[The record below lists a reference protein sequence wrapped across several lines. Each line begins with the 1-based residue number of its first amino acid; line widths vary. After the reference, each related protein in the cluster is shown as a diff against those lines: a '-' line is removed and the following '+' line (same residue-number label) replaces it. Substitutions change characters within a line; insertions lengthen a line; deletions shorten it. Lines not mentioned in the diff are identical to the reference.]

1 MSPEKEVCCLSGEC
15 PIFNESLLV
24 MFRAQLVE
32 ASNVPLMYIDTPF
45 CEQTNARC
53 VLDAIEDEECI
64 NIAFVPSIQ
73 WNLRIRLENCYLSIA
88 SCIEDES

>member
-1 MSPEKEVCCLSGEC
+1 MSPEKEACCLSGEC

-32 ASNVPLMYIDTPF
+32 ASNVPLMYMDTPS

-53 VLDAIEDEECI
+53 VLDAIRMK
-64 NIAFVPSIQ
+64 NVLKLHLYHLYSGT
-73 WNLRIRLENCYLSIA
+73 
-88 SCIEDES
+88 